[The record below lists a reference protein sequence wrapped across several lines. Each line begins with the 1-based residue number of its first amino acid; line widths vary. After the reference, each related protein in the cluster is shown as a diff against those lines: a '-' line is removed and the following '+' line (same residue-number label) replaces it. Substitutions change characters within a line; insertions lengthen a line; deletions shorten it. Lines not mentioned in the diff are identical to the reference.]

1 MASRDSFLLRIDPE
15 VLAALRQWSE
25 DEMRSLNSQI
35 EYLLRRSLQQ
45 EGRLKPRS
53 DADALSGNR
62 RRRVPPA
69 SEPLPPKDAETT
81 VDDVT

>member
-15 VLAALRQWSE
+15 VLSALRRWSE

-62 RRRVPPA
+62 RRRVPPVP
-69 SEPLPPKDAETT
+69 EPLPPKDAETT
-81 VDDVT
+81 ADDVT